1 MTNYV
6 TSIESYTSADAFI
19 NVHNDLVATSAYH
32 PSETLICAGPARLE
46 AARDNLMATLLPI
59 GLVMSFSDQAQ
70 LANQPVDHLGTNRLA
85 NAGGRPRYS
94 WSMSRT
100 CVAGRDLS
108 RCLYTFY
115 VQRLATGGFDI
126 NDDRI
131 IRPDADVP
139 GINKGLGAQWTNFE
153 SELFN
158 APFGLYRLQRTRD
171 KRTRMIAYLGA
182 YLNGNG
188 TGEQGGQAQSAESIS
203 GWCDQRIEIPLG
215 AAVLGD
221 LREQFAR
228 MITGD
233 AVVPDDFG
241 VR

>member
-1 MTNYV
+1 MTTYV
-6 TSIESYTSADAFI
+6 TSIDSYTSADAFLNI
-19 NVHNDLVATSAYH
+19 HSDLVATSAYH

-46 AARDNLMATLLPI
+46 AAPDKLTQTLLPI

-70 LANQPVDHLGTNRLA
+70 LANQPVDQLGSNRLS

-115 VQRLATGGFDI
+115 VQRLFAGNI
-126 NDDRI
+126 NIEDPRL
-131 IRPDADVP
+131 IRPDSNSARA
-139 GINKGLGAQWTNFE
+139 KGLGVQWTNFE

-182 YLNGNG
+182 YMTGNG

-203 GWCDQRIEIPLG
+203 GWCDQRIEIFLG
-215 AAVLGD
+215 EDQLLG
-221 LREQFAR
+221 LREQFKS
-228 MITGD
+228 MIVGDVDLTDDTGT
-233 AVVPDDFG
+233 
-241 VR
+241 R